1 MPSMPDLKN
10 KLTTVVDR
18 APAALTSDT
27 QGTGASWAD
36 HEVGVWVQ
44 LQIGATVGTT
54 PALVVQLQQSSND
67 NTADASGAA
76 DAYTDVTGATVTL
89 SDTDASS
96 AVSFMAY
103 NYDERFLRLDYDI
116 TGTSASFVIGATI
129 SANKKS

>member
-1 MPSMPDLKN
+1 MPDLKN

-18 APAALTSDT
+18 APAALTSST

-44 LQIGATVGTT
+44 LGIGATVGTT
-54 PALVVQLQQSSND
+54 PALVVQLQQSKND

-76 DAYTDVTGATVTL
+76 DAYTDVSGATVTL
-89 SDTDASS
+89 SDSDANS

-103 NYDERFLRLDYDI
+103 NYNEKYLRLNYTI
-116 TGTSASFVIGATI
+116 TGSSASFVIGATI

>member
-1 MPSMPDLKN
+1 MPDLKN

-44 LQIGATVGTT
+44 LQIGTTVGTT
-54 PALVVQLQQSSND
+54 PALVVQLQQSKND

-89 SDTDASS
+89 SDSDANT

-103 NYDERFLRLDYDI
+103 NYNEKFLRLDYDI

>member
-1 MPSMPDLKN
+1 MPDLSN
-10 KLTTVVDR
+10 KLTTVLDR
-18 APAALTSDT
+18 APLALTSDT

-36 HEVGVWVQ
+36 HEVGVFVQ
-44 LQIGATVGTT
+44 LQVGATVGTT
-54 PALVVQLQQSSND
+54 PALVVQLQQSKND

-76 DAYTDVTGATVTL
+76 DAYTDVSGATVTL
-89 SDTDASS
+89 SDADAGT

-103 NYDERFLRLDYDI
+103 NYNEKFLRLDYDI

>member
-44 LQIGATVGTT
+44 LGIGATVGTT
-54 PALVVQLQQSSND
+54 PALVVQLQQSKND

-89 SDTDASS
+89 SDSDANT

-103 NYDERFLRLDYDI
+103 NYNEKFLRLDYDI

>member
-1 MPSMPDLKN
+1 MPSMPDLVN

-18 APAALTSDT
+18 APLALTADS

-36 HEVGVWVQ
+36 HEVGVFVQ
-44 LQIGATVGTT
+44 LQIGATIGTT
-54 PALVVQLQQSSND
+54 PALVVQLQESSND

-89 SDTDASS
+89 SDSDANT

-103 NYDERFLRLDYDI
+103 NYNEKFLRLDYDI

-129 SANKKS
+129 SGNKKS

>member
-10 KLTTVVDR
+10 KLTTVLDR
-18 APAALTSDT
+18 APAALTCDT

-54 PALVVQLQQSSND
+54 PALVVTLQESAND

-76 DAYTDVTGATVTL
+76 DPYVDVTGASVTL
-89 SDTDASS
+89 SDSDANST
-96 AVSFMAY
+96 VSFMAY
-103 NYDERFLRLDYDI
+103 NYSKKYLRLDYDI
-116 TGTSASFVIGATI
+116 TGTNASFVIGGTI